1 MEDRPCKQPGL
12 SNGYPE
18 SSDRESGIADRTER
32 RVLPRKQVCGYYC
45 LSGTGDLACETG
57 EADSGRSRSLTLDNL
72 PARSWFDRWVW
83 ESNGCIATAT
93 GYRGPSMQ
101 ERPTVGTRN
110 IKVFRTAGS
119 NGLPIGERQ
128 TVGTRDIKVFR
139 TADSNGLPI
148 PYARRPSRSIS

>member
-1 MEDRPCKQPGL
+1 M
-12 SNGYPE
+12 
-18 SSDRESGIADRTER
+18 
-32 RVLPRKQVCGYYC
+32 
-45 LSGTGDLACETG
+45 
-57 EADSGRSRSLTLDNL
+57 
-72 PARSWFDRWVW
+72 
-83 ESNGCIATAT
+83 
-93 GYRGPSMQ
+93 
-101 ERPTVGTRN
+101 GTRN